1 MWTRMRRIPFAIWV
15 ISGGLLYSALA
26 LAYLTIPFALAA
38 GIMGDSGTV
47 LVILIFVAV
56 FLVASVYSF
65 RQKRWA
71 YVLGAATSVVL
82 VLLYSFVIVTTLSNP
97 ADAQFWLIIS
107 ALPTW
112 FLVVLFS
119 SLCFIH
125 AKSGLDTK
133 RYLSTVQSAGGL
145 LTLAIV
151 GFVVGSVVVGAIG
164 SEVIL
169 RNVSATAA
177 NITIVPGAQT
187 AMVPFVPQ
195 VYHVSVGGSVAWV
208 NRDTTAHTVTSN
220 SSSFDSGTM
229 TTGSIWSHTFTQ
241 PGRYD
246 YYCAFHPMMVGT
258 VVVG

>member
-56 FLVASVYSF
+56 FLVASVFSF

-125 AKSGLDTK
+125 AKNGLDTK
-133 RYLSTVQSAGGL
+133 RNLVTAQSAGGL
-145 LTLAIV
+145 LTLAVV
-151 GFVVGSVVVGAIG
+151 GFVIGRDRKSTRLHSSHLVISYAVFCLKKNKLSV
-164 SEVIL
+164 L
-169 RNVSATAA
+169 RAA
-177 NITIVPGAQT
+177 AFLTRGKCRPCRPG
-187 AMVPFVPQ
+187 
-195 VYHVSVGGSVAWV
+195 
-208 NRDTTAHTVTSN
+208 
-220 SSSFDSGTM
+220 
-229 TTGSIWSHTFTQ
+229 Q
-241 PGRYD
+241 PLVR
-246 YYCAFHPMMVGT
+246 AR
-258 VVVG
+258 

>member
-1 MWTRMRRIPFAIWV
+1 MRRIPFAIWV

-56 FLVASVYSF
+56 FLVAAILTF
-65 RQKRWA
+65 RQQRWA
-71 YVLGAATSVVL
+71 YLLGAAASLVL

-97 ADAQFWLIIS
+97 ADSQFWLVIS
-107 ALPTW
+107 GLPIW

-119 SLCFIH
+119 CLSFIH
-125 AKSGLDTK
+125 AKGGLMTK
-133 RYLSTVQSAGGL
+133 RYLATAQSAGGL

-195 VYHVSVGGSVAWV
+195 VYHLTVGGTVVWV
-208 NRDTTAHTVTSN
+208 NKDTTAHTVTSN
-220 SSSFDSGTM
+220 ASLFESGTM

-241 PGRYD
+241 AGSYD

-258 VVVG
+258 IIVG